1 MKTEILGFT
10 VKQII
15 MTTVIFTLSM
25 VLYDKV
31 VKPYVFKS

>member
-15 MTTVIFTLSM
+15 MTAAIFTLSM

-31 VKPYVFKS
+31 VKPYVFKA